1 MDTDG
6 QIPLFSI
13 LLICLI
19 LLGAF
24 FTVAQSS
31 MIALSDN
38 KLKKMCDEGQKKALR
53 VQRITS
59 RPKRFKG
66 TAEFGL
72 IACAILSAIL
82 AFWGF
87 YPLLVQPFAAWLA
100 PFGALLLAK
109 ILAAVI
115 ILFVVLV
122 CVLIISRTIPYYL
135 GCSNPERY
143 AFICAPLFR
152 FFMVLFTPGV
162 LLVGGISTAVAKL
175 LGADP
180 SKQSAD
186 VTEEEI
192 RMMMDEGSEK
202 GVIES
207 AQVEMINNI
216 FEFDDTTAADVMT
229 HRTNIAAVPKTASI
243 SDVVSLS
250 VEEGYSRI
258 PVFDEDIDNI
268 VGAVYVKDLL
278 VLVTCESSDE
288 FSIENFLRPVM
299 YIPDSAKLPELF
311 KQFTTKKA
319 HLAVVVD
326 EYGGTA
332 GLLTME
338 DLLEAI
344 VGNIQDE
351 YDEEDDEIV
360 KLDDRTF
367 TFDGGVS
374 LEDLSKALGVDFPED
389 EDDEYDTLSGLIIHH
404 LERIPAPSEEIS
416 ITINGVLFTVLLV
429 EDRRIA
435 RVKAQ
440 LPEPKPEQ
448 TDESVD

>member
-1 MDTDG
+1 M
-6 QIPLFSI
+6 
-13 LLICLI
+13 
-19 LLGAF
+19 
-24 FTVAQSS
+24 
-31 MIALSDN
+31 
-38 KLKKMCDEGQKKALR
+38 
-53 VQRITS
+53 
-59 RPKRFKG
+59 
-66 TAEFGL
+66 
-72 IACAILSAIL
+72 
-82 AFWGF
+82 
-87 YPLLVQPFAAWLA
+87 
-100 PFGALLLAK
+100 
-109 ILAAVI
+109 
-115 ILFVVLV
+115 
-122 CVLIISRTIPYYL
+122 
-135 GCSNPERY
+135 
-143 AFICAPLFR
+143 
-152 FFMVLFTPGV
+152 
-162 LLVGGISTAVAKL
+162 
-175 LGADP
+175 
-180 SKQSAD
+180 
-186 VTEEEI
+186 
-192 RMMMDEGSEK
+192 
-202 GVIES
+202 
-207 AQVEMINNI
+207 
-216 FEFDDTTAADVMT
+216 
-229 HRTNIAAVPKTASI
+229 
-243 SDVVSLS
+243 
-250 VEEGYSRI
+250 
-258 PVFDEDIDNI
+258 
-268 VGAVYVKDLL
+268 
-278 VLVTCESSDE
+278 LVTCESSAE

-448 TDESVD
+448 TDESDD